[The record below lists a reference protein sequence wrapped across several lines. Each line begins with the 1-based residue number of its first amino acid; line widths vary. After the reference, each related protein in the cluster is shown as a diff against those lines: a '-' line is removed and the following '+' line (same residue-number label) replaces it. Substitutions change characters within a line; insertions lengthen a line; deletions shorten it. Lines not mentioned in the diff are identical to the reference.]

1 MSSNYSYRVAIERL
15 RQFAEGHFLI
25 RKFYH
30 GEVAEADLFK
40 EPEYPFMHVLPV
52 TITPSEG
59 TLEYDFEIR
68 FADIGRDK
76 ETKQEYQKEIISDCT
91 RLALDLLAEIQNGG
105 VLFGKEVEVV
115 GKTATIQPFIE
126 EFTHVLTGVQL
137 NLQIAVPY
145 NWSACDIPADY
156 SPNIIDNPEVNGG
169 IITKI
174 GIYSN
179 EALVGYTSALD
190 FGDDFS
196 VSINGALIS
205 VEYIG
210 SGGGLTCE
218 TIEDCDVI
226 VNINESI
233 VDLTDRMDAAEL
245 AIAGKEDVGV
255 AQDIMDDHLAAANPH
270 PQYALDSDL
279 SGYVPY
285 TGATTDVDLGTHNL
299 TADHIA
305 LNVNPSG
312 AGFVVGATQWNNSL
326 GSSQTLLKGG
336 NVILKNGVDLVAR
349 IVNKVTPNTTLT
361 KASYQAVRV
370 SGATGG
376 RLSVAL
382 ARADSDTN
390 SADTIGLVC
399 ETIATNQEGF
409 IITVGQLLDVNTTG
423 SLQGETWADGDV
435 LYLSP
440 TTAGAITKV
449 KPTGAGHIVVIGYVE
464 YAHAVNGSIY
474 VKVMNGWE
482 LDELHD
488 VDITNVQN
496 GQWLTYNST
505 SGTWKN
511 TSVFNYS
518 VNFKDVI
525 QHEVILP
532 YAWKIQSI
540 GSNPSGVTLT
550 IKLNGSAYTLGSTIA
565 ANTGKITIDTS
576 AIGFINLICERI

>member
-91 RLALDLLAEIQNGG
+91 RLALDLIAEIQNGG
-105 VLFGKEVEVV
+105 VLFGREVEVV

-137 NLQIAVPY
+137 NVQIAVPY

-169 IITKI
+169 ILTKI

-210 SGGGLTCE
+210 SGNELTCE

-245 AIAGKEDVGV
+245 AIAGKENVGV
-255 AQDIMDDHLAAANPH
+255 AQDIMDDHIAAANPH
-270 PQYALDSDL
+270 PQYALDTDL
-279 SGYVPY
+279 DNYVPY
-285 TGATTDVDLGTHNL
+285 TGATTNVDLGVNGML
-299 TADHIA
+299 TDYIDFQPSPANGIVGGR
-305 LNVNPSG
+305 LNWNDTDGTLDLGLKGDNVTLQIGQEEVIRVVNGSG
-312 AGFVVGATQWNNSL
+312 ADFLEEN
-326 GSSQTLLKGG
+326 
-336 NVILKNGVDLVAR
+336 
-349 IVNKVTPNTTLT
+349 
-361 KASYQAVRV
+361 YQAVKV
-370 SGATGG
+370 TGAQGQ
-376 RLSVAL
+376 RLQVLL
-382 ARADSDTN
+382 AQANNDAN
-390 SADTIGLVC
+390 SASTIGLVT
-399 ETIATNQEGF
+399 EFIKKNEEGF
-409 IITVGQLLDVNTTG
+409 ITTNGLVRNINTTG
-423 SLQGETWADGDV
+423 SLQGETWTDGDI

-440 TTAGAITKV
+440 TTAGRITNI
-449 KPTGAGHIVVIGYVE
+449 KPSAPQHTVIIGYVV
-464 YAHAVNGSIY
+464 YAHANKGKIF
-474 VKVMNGWE
+474 VKVDNGYE
-482 LDELHD
+482 LDELHN
-488 VDITNVQN
+488 VDIDNVQN
-496 GQWLTYNST
+496 QQWLIYDST
-505 SGTWKN
+505 SSTWKN

-532 YAWKIQSI
+532 YSWKISSI